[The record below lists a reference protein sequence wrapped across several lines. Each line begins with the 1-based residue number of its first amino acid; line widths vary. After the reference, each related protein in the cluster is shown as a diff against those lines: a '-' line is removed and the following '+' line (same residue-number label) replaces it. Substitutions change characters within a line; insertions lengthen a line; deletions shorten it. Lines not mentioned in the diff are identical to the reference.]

1 MGDNEKNLEA
11 VHYTIAGATSGVVAR
26 IIGQP
31 LDVLK
36 IRYQIQNQAK
46 VSYIPACIYLSK
58 ANNGNTK
65 TMGEI
70 CLKFKIKMLER
81 LQWRRYLV
89 FIVNLEQSSLII
101 LVFLLLT
108 LNK

>member
-11 VHYTIAGATSGVVAR
+11 IHYTIAGATSGVVAR

-46 VSYIPACIYLSK
+46 VGYIPDGIYLFKVINGITRKISGICSK
-58 ANNGNTK
+58 FRVK
-65 TMGEI
+65 T
-70 CLKFKIKMLER
+70 LER
-81 LQWRRYLV
+81 
-89 FIVNLEQSSLII
+89 F
-101 LVFLLLT
+101 
-108 LNK
+108 K

>member
-11 VHYTIAGATSGVVAR
+11 IHYTIAGATSGVVAR

-46 VSYIPACIYLSK
+46 VGYIPAYIYLFK
-58 ANNGNTK
+58 ASNRNTR
-65 TMGEI
+65 TMSEI
-70 CLKFKIKMLER
+70 CSKFKIKMLER
-81 LQWRRYLV
+81 LQWRRYRV
-89 FIVNLEQSSLII
+89 FIVNLEQISLII